1 MANNLEFNNGWQ
13 EAVIVVSDLN
23 RIAKDLEIVGDWKV
37 LAEGDLEQEQLKLWY
52 LNDNAKGKYKL
63 VRNPD
68 TSKGYLRFIQLDNI
82 EQEQIRPSGQI
93 WESGGIFDLNFR
105 VTDIEDKYKKLLARG
120 WTAYNDPTE
129 YDFGPVTVS
138 EVLMVGPDGVCFA
151 LIERI
156 APPLEEN
163 GEPYAISRTFNSTM
177 IVRDIDK
184 SFKFFKDK
192 LGFNTVMEVLGHR
205 LEAGPNV
212 LGLAHNIVPN
222 HAMNVYIV
230 HPNGVTDGSIE
241 LLKLDDLDGRNFTPN
256 AKPYNLG
263 ITSLRFPVTNIE
275 EQYDDLKEKDV
286 KPVYEPTILEMKPYG
301 KVKIFALELP
311 EGGWVEYFEPLN

>member
-1 MANNLEFNNGWQ
+1 MTINLEFNNGWQ

-23 RIAKDLEIVGDWKV
+23 RITEDLEIVGGWKTID
-37 LAEGDLEQEQLKLWY
+37 EGKLEREQIQLWS
-52 LNDNAKGKYKL
+52 LDKVVTGKYKL

-68 TSKGYLRFIQLDNI
+68 TTKGFLRFIQLDNN

-93 WESGGIFDLNFR
+93 WETGGICDLNFR
-105 VTDIEDKYKKLLARG
+105 VTDINDKYKKLLARG

-138 EVLMVGPDGVCFA
+138 EVLMIGPDGVCFA

-156 APPLEEN
+156 APPLEED
-163 GEPYAISRTFNSTM
+163 GKPYAINRTFNSTM
-177 IVRDIDK
+177 IVKDIDK
-184 SFKFFKDK
+184 SYKFFRDT

-241 LLKLDDLDGRNFTPN
+241 LLKLDDLEGRNFTPK
-256 AKPYNLG
+256 AKPFNLG
-263 ITSLRFPVTNIE
+263 ITSLRFPVTSLDKKYTE
-275 EQYDDLKEKDV
+275 LKEKDSITI
-286 KPVYEPTILEMKPYG
+286 YEPTTLEMKPYG

>member
-1 MANNLEFNNGWQ
+1 MTINLEFNNGWQ
-13 EAVIVVSDLN
+13 EAVIVVSNLN
-23 RIAKDLEIVGDWKV
+23 RIAEDLEIVGGWKTID
-37 LAEGDLEQEQLKLWY
+37 EGKLKREQLKLWS
-52 LNDNAKGKYKL
+52 LDNEVTGKYKL
-63 VRNPD
+63 VINPD
-68 TSKGYLRFIQLDNI
+68 ASKGFLRFIQLDNI

-93 WESGGIFDLNFR
+93 WETGGIFDLNFR
-105 VTDIEDKYKKLLARG
+105 VTDINDKYKKLLARG

-138 EVLMVGPDGVCFA
+138 EVLMIGPDGVCFA

-156 APPLEEN
+156 APPLEED
-163 GEPYAISRTFNSTM
+163 GKPYAINRTFNSTL
-177 IVRDIDK
+177 IVKDIDK
-184 SFKFFKDK
+184 SYQFFKNT
-192 LGFNTVMEVLGHR
+192 LGFNTVMEVIKHR
-205 LEAGPNV
+205 LDPGPNV
-212 LGLAHNIVPN
+212 LGLPHNVVPN

-241 LLKLDDLDGRNFTPN
+241 LLKLDDLEGRNFTPK

-275 EQYDDLKEKDV
+275 QQYSDLKEKSI
-286 KPVYEPTILEMKPYG
+286 KPIYKPTTLEMKPYG
-301 KVKIFALELP
+301 KVKMFALELP

>member
-1 MANNLEFNNGWQ
+1 MALDLELNNGWQ

-23 RIAKDLEIVGDWKV
+23 RIAKDLEVVGDWKT
-37 LAEGDLEQEQLKLWY
+37 LNQGDLKQEQLTLWSI
-52 LNDNAKGKYKL
+52 NENATGKYLL
-63 VRNPD
+63 VGHPD
-68 TSKGYLRFIQLDNI
+68 TSKGFLRFIQLDRI

-93 WESGGIFDLNFR
+93 WETGGIFDLNFR
-105 VTDIEDKYKKLLARG
+105 VTDINDKYKKLLARG

-156 APPLEEN
+156 APPLEDE
-163 GEPYAISRTFNSTM
+163 GKPYAISRTFNSTM
-177 IVRDIDK
+177 VVSDIDK
-184 SFKFFKDK
+184 SYRFFKDT

-205 LEAGPNV
+205 LEPGPNV

-241 LLKLDDLDGRNFTPN
+241 LLKLDNLEGRNFTPK

-263 ITSLRFPVTNIE
+263 ITSLRFPVNNLKQ
-275 EQYDDLKEKDV
+275 QYKDLKDKGII
-286 KPVYEPTILEMKPYG
+286 PVYEPTTLELDPYG
-301 KVKIFALELP
+301 KVNIFALELP